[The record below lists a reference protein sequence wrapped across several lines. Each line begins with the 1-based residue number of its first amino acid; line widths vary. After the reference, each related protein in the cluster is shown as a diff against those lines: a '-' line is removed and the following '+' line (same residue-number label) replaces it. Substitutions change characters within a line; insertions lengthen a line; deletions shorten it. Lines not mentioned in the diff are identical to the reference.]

1 MGIYLYLI
9 SVPTPSKKPTK
20 KAVETCL
27 FDLELARVRR
37 PDFEEALF
45 SGEIHKAERYPRELI
60 RDTLRLQRD
69 CEPAYTFT
77 KDDYGRTGGAS
88 PSTSMSIRSWISKN
102 IVPSG
107 ILRADEIGIV
117 YIWE

>member
-20 KAVETCL
+20 KAVENCL

-37 PDFEEALF
+37 PDFEQALF
-45 SGEIHKAERYPRELI
+45 SGEIHKAERYPKELI
-60 RDTLRLQRD
+60 RNTLRLLRD
-69 CEPAYTFT
+69 CEPAYIFT
-77 KDDYGRTGGAS
+77 PLDCGRNGEES
-88 PSTSMSIRSWISKN
+88 ESVSMSIRAWILKN

-107 ILRADEIGIV
+107 ILQRDEFGIV
-117 YIWE
+117 YLEE